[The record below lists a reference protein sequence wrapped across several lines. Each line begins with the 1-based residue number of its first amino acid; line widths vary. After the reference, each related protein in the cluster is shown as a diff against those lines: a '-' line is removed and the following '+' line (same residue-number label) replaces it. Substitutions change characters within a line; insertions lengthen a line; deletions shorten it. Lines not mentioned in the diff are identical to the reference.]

1 MKRILIVVGILTL
14 GVVGVVAA
22 RSNAA
27 PEPSPSR
34 IVAGSA
40 GSIDGYAR
48 VEGPRELV
56 FPQDAGPHNEYQTEW
71 WYYTGNLE
79 TAEGRHFGYQLTF
92 FRRALLPE
100 DQQKARASDLAAD
113 QIYFAHFALTDVSSG
128 GFHAFERFSRGAGG
142 LAGAEASPY
151 RVWLEDWQVTQA
163 DDGMYSL
170 HAEQD
175 GFSVSIDFVDGKGPV
190 LQGDQGYSP
199 KGPNPGNASIY
210 YSLTRLESSGNI
222 VVDGRTYE
230 VSGLSWMDHEFSTS
244 ALGSGQVG
252 WDWFSIQLDDGSE
265 LMVFQ
270 LRRDDG
276 SIDPYS
282 GGTYIAPD
290 GTVTSLKQE
299 DFSLESRG
307 TWRSPHSGGV
317 YPGGWSVSVPSL
329 GLTLRVEPYLADQ
342 ELNVSFAYWEGAVRI
357 TGEQNGKPIGGSG
370 YLEMTGYAA
379 SMAGQF

>member
-1 MKRILIVVGILTL
+1 MKRILIIVGLLGL
-14 GVVGVVAA
+14 GVFGFIAV
-22 RSNAA
+22 RSTAK
-27 PEPSPSR
+27 PEATQSR
-34 IVAGSA
+34 IVAGST
-40 GSIDGYAR
+40 GSIEGYAR
-48 VEGPRELV
+48 VGGPREMV
-56 FPQDAGPHNEYQTEW
+56 FPQDAGPHDEYQTEW

-100 DQQKARASDLAAD
+100 DQQVARESDLATT
-113 QIYFAHFALTDVSSG
+113 QIYFAHFALTDVSGG

-151 RVWLEDWQVTQA
+151 RVWLEDWQVTQK
-163 DDGMYSL
+163 DDGVYSL
-170 HAEQD
+170 RAAQD
-175 GFSVSIDFVDGKGPV
+175 DLSITIDFVDQKGPV
-190 LQGDQGYSP
+190 LQGDRGYSP

-210 YSLTRLESSGNI
+210 YSLTRLESSGS
-222 VVDGRTYE
+222 VSVDGRTYE

-244 ALGSGQVG
+244 ALGPGQVG

-276 SIDPYS
+276 SVDPYS
-282 GGTYIAPD
+282 GGTYIAAD
-290 GTVTSLKQE
+290 GTVTSLKRE
-299 DFSLESRG
+299 DFTLTPQG
-307 TWRSPHSGGV
+307 TWRSPRSGGV
-317 YPGGWSVSVPSL
+317 YPGGWNVSVPSL
-329 GLTLRVEPYLADQ
+329 ALTLRVDPYVADQ

-357 TGEQNGKPIGGSG
+357 TGEKEGNEVEGSG

-379 SMAGQF
+379 SMEGQF

>member
-1 MKRILIVVGILTL
+1 MKRILILVGMLGL
-14 GVVGVVAA
+14 GVIGFIAVRPKVD
-22 RSNAA
+22 S
-27 PEPSPSR
+27 EPSQSQ
-34 IVAGSA
+34 IIAGNA

-48 VEGPRELV
+48 VEGPRPLI

-100 DQQKARASDLAAD
+100 DQQVVRESDLATT
-113 QIYFAHFALTDVSSG
+113 QIYFAHFALTDVSG
-128 GFHAFERFSRGAGG
+128 GEFHAFERFSRGAGG

-151 RVWLEDWQVTQA
+151 RVWLEDWQITQA
-163 DDGMYSL
+163 DDGVYSL
-170 HAEQD
+170 HAAQD
-175 GFSVSIDFVDGKGPV
+175 GLSVSIDFVDQKGPV
-190 LQGDQGYSP
+190 LQGDGGYSP

-210 YSLTRLESSGNI
+210 YSLTRLESSGSI
-222 VVDGRTYE
+222 VADGRTYE

-244 ALGSGQVG
+244 ALGPGQVG

-282 GGTYIAPD
+282 GGTYIAAD
-290 GTVTSLKQE
+290 GTVTSLKPE
-299 DFSLESRG
+299 DFSLEPQG
-307 TWRSPHSGGV
+307 TWRSPRSGGV
-317 YPGGWSVSVPSL
+317 YPGGWDLSVASL
-329 GLTLRVEPYLADQ
+329 GVMLRVEPYVADQ

-357 TGEQNGKPIGGSG
+357 TGEKDGKAVGGSG

-379 SMAGQF
+379 SMEGQF